1 LPLISII
8 VQTLSFTR
16 SFPVQY
22 ILSMRKAFIAVVAL
36 MSASALYAQG
46 KFIEK
51 PFTEWKK
58 NEVFKVLNDSPWA
71 RQQTYARQI
80 QGKGSGI
87 GGEKE
92 IYSQYTIRFFTA
104 LPVREAYVRVSQLM
118 NNYDQASAEEKR
130 SIDQRFSKPLTMD
143 TSQHIIIAAEF
154 AGNDPEKRMGIDR
167 QLKQMT
173 VEELKQSVYLISDR
187 LGRIQLTAYYPPAP
201 DGTGCKFVFPR
212 EVDGKPVISPEDKN
226 VTFQWY
232 FWDTVLLTWKVKD
245 LVYKGKLEF

>member
-1 LPLISII
+1 MQKACFALI
-8 VQTLSFTR
+8 TLLLT
-16 SFPVQY
+16 
-22 ILSMRKAFIAVVAL
+22 
-36 MSASALYAQG
+36 SALLAQG

-71 RQQTYARQI
+71 RQQTHAHQI
-80 QGKGSGI
+80 AGKGSGI

-92 IYSQYTIRFFTA
+92 IYSQYTVRFFTA
-104 LPVREAYVRVSQLM
+104 LPIREAYVRISQLM

-130 SIDQRFSKPLTMD
+130 AIDQRFSKPLSMD
-143 TSQHIIIAAEF
+143 ISEQIIIAAEF

-173 VEELKQSVYLISDR
+173 VEEFKQSVYLISDR
-187 LGRIQLTAYYPPAP
+187 LGRVQLIAYYPPAP
-201 DGTGCKFVFPR
+201 DGTGLKFVFPR
-212 EVDGKPVISPEDKN
+212 TVDGKPVIAPEDKN

-232 FWDTVLLTWKVKD
+232 FWDTVQMTWKVKD
-245 LVYKGKLEF
+245 LMYKGQLEF